1 MTTTTMTM
9 EPAAK
14 VRKARVAKAPGAST
28 QGRLASP
35 ADYHSPLGR
44 SYWPAAVS
52 GETVEAIRALTKTL
66 HAELASD
73 WFTLEILTMIG
84 DRDHLFERLAAF
96 SEMVRLSLVER
107 QGDDDFR
114 LSGRLI
120 RLAMPKPATAAE
132 KLCLRNFLAPN
143 PVSVRLYALC
153 RSGIRRNC
161 QIIEG
166 QLWGGTS
173 ETGQGLPVTK
183 SHPIVVEWTRGAS
196 EDAKSVAIDIRR
208 AGYEDVRVVGGEGTR
223 GSSGGRKKG

>member
-1 MTTTTMTM
+1 MTTTTMTTM
-9 EPAAK
+9 GPAAK
-14 VRKARVAKAPGAST
+14 PRKARAAKTPGAST

-66 HAELASD
+66 HAELECD
-73 WFTLEILTMIG
+73 WFTLEILTMVG

-107 QGDDDFR
+107 QGDEDFR
-114 LSGRLI
+114 LSDRLI
-120 RLAMPKPATAAE
+120 RLAMPKPITAAE
-132 KLCLRNFLAPN
+132 KTTLRNFLAPN

-161 QIIEG
+161 QIIDG
-166 QLWGGTS
+166 QLWGGTG
-173 ETGQGLPVTK
+173 ETRQGITR
-183 SHPIVVEWTRGAS
+183 SHPIVVEWIRGAS
-196 EDAKSVAIDIRR
+196 EDAKAVAIDIRR
-208 AGYEDVRVVGGEGTR
+208 AGYDDVRVVGGEGTR
-223 GSSGGRKKG
+223 SSSGGRKKG